1 MVSEPIKVGAKA
13 PAFKLP
19 ASTGETIGLADYK
32 GQRVVIYFYPRADT
46 PGCTKEACG
55 FRDAIASYKKLDVP
69 VFGISPDPV
78 EDVTSFAKKFDVNY
92 PLLADADHAVAEQ
105 YGVWQ
110 EKSLYGKRYWGVVRT
125 TFVIGLYGRIE
136 RVFEKVNP
144 EGHEREVMTTILT

>member
-1 MVSEPIKVGAKA
+1 
-13 PAFKLP
+13 
-19 ASTGETIGLADYK
+19 
-32 GQRVVIYFYPRADT
+32 
-46 PGCTKEACG
+46 
-55 FRDAIASYKKLDVP
+55 
-69 VFGISPDPV
+69 
-78 EDVTSFAKKFDVNY
+78 VTNFAKKFNINY

-125 TFVIGLYGRIE
+125 TFVIGLDGRIE